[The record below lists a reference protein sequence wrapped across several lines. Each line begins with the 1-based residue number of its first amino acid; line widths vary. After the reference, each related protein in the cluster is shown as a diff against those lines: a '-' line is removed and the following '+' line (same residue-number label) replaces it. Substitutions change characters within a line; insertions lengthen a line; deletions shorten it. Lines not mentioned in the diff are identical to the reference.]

1 MSTQRIQI
9 IDSLDGVDAQQW
21 DAVTASDPLVSH
33 GFLSALE
40 TTGCTGEDAGW
51 LPCHV
56 LLQEDG
62 RLTGA
67 MPLYIKTHSYGEYV
81 FDWAWADAYHRNG
94 LDYYPKL
101 VSAVPF
107 TPVTGSRLLTQDPDS
122 RRILVEAALEFA
134 RQTKMSS
141 LHCLFPLPEELD
153 AMQSS
158 GMMTRRT
165 VQFHWY
171 NDGFSDFDDFLSR
184 MNHSKRKKIRQ
195 ERRRLRD
202 NGVTYERIPGTQA
215 TEQDWL
221 FFNKCYRRTYREHH
235 STPYLNLNFFRHIGE
250 AIPNN
255 LLLVFAKREGERIA
269 AALNICGNG
278 AMYGRYWGALEFQSG
293 LHFEV
298 CYYQAIEHC
307 IANKIVR
314 FEGGAQ
320 GEHKLARGL
329 MPAETSSAHWL
340 AHPEFARAIE
350 DYLRRETSGIAHY
363 VDELNE
369 RRPFKESIR
378 AEEDGADSAEANM
391 GRTEP

>member
-21 DAVTASDPLVSH
+21 DALTASDPLVSH
-33 GFLSALE
+33 AFLSALE

-56 LLQEDG
+56 LLQEDD

-101 VSAVPF
+101 VSAIPF
-107 TPVTGSRLLTQDPDS
+107 TPVTGSRLLTQDPER
-122 RRILVEAALEFA
+122 RRILVEAAIEFA

-141 LHCLFPLPEELD
+141 LHCLFPLPGELD

-171 NDGFSDFDDFLSR
+171 NDAFSDFDDFLSR

-202 NGVTYERIPGTQA
+202 NGVTCERIPGTRA
-215 TEQDWL
+215 TEEDWL

-235 STPYLNLNFFRHIGE
+235 STPYLNLNFFRRIGE
-250 AIPNN
+250 TIPDN

-269 AALNICGNG
+269 AALNICGND

-293 LHFEV
+293 MHFEV

-307 IANKIVR
+307 IANRIDR

-350 DYLRRETSGIAHY
+350 DYLRRETNGITHY

-369 RRPFKESIR
+369 RGPFKDSP
-378 AEEDGADSAEANM
+378 AAADSGGADP
-391 GRTEP
+391 GRHEI

>member
-1 MSTQRIQI
+1 MSTRKIQI
-9 IDSLDGVDAQQW
+9 IDSLDGVDANAW
-21 DAVTASDPLVSH
+21 DALAMSDPLISH
-33 GFLSALE
+33 AFLNALE
-40 TTGCTGEDAGW
+40 TTGCTGEDTGW
-51 LPCHV
+51 MPCHV
-56 LLQEDG
+56 LLYEDNH
-62 RLTGA
+62 LTGA

-94 LDYYPKL
+94 LEYYPKL

-107 TPVTGSRLLTQDPDS
+107 TPVTGRRLLAKDPGNQK
-122 RRILVEAALEFA
+122 ILVEGALEFA

-141 LHCLFPLPEELD
+141 LHCLFPLPEEIGIL
-153 AMQSS
+153 QGS

-202 NGVTYERIPGTQA
+202 NGVTCERIPGDQA
-215 TEQDWL
+215 TEEDWL

-235 STPYLNLNFFRHIGE
+235 STPYLNLDFFKRIGE
-250 AIPNN
+250 SISGN
-255 LLLVFAKREGERIA
+255 LLLIFAKREGERIA
-269 AALNICGNG
+269 AALNVCGKG

-307 IANKIVR
+307 IAHSIGR

-329 MPAETSSAHWL
+329 MPVETISAHWL
-340 AHPEFARAIE
+340 AHPEFAQAIE

-369 RRPFKESIR
+369 RGPFK
-378 AEEDGADSAEANM
+378 DGSTAPAAAADSGQADT
-391 GRTEP
+391 GRQEI